1 MISGLALPQLK
12 FYVCVCV
19 CVCVCGGG
27 GGGVSWSL
35 NPDNYIKVHENPQIV
50 CPSFLSNPKILS
62 KFPAETRNLVGL
74 YFD

>member
-12 FYVCVCV
+12 FYVCVC
-19 CVCVCGGG
+19 GGG
-27 GGGVSWSL
+27 GRGGVSWSL

>member
-1 MISGLALPQLK
+1 MISGLALPLLK
-12 FYVCVCV
+12 LYVCVCV
-19 CVCVCGGG
+19 CVCVGGG
-27 GGGVSWSL
+27 VCVSWSL